1 MPPTVTRPINIEGE
15 AYVRERH
22 RGGRMRTSFSM
33 GTFRQGKSL
42 WTPLLKAPIKFKASP
57 RQGGAAEAEE

>member
-1 MPPTVTRPINIEGE
+1 
-15 AYVRERH
+15 
-22 RGGRMRTSFSM
+22 M

-57 RQGGAAEAEE
+57 RQGGAAEAEEKRSIEGLFKWIVISDAR